1 MRSTMVDMLDY
12 TRKNELLLTDGN
24 VIQSGDI
31 IRIDGERK
39 RRFLF
44 LEYVVNNENGAQ
56 WVNTIELMKGNDGP
70 FRSFRPERVRII
82 GRRRR

>member
-1 MRSTMVDMLDY
+1 MVDMLDY